1 MWPIVQNRF
10 GAGQWIFY
18 NVGNC
23 FRVDN
28 NSVVLHNLRDYCQP
42 CKVMYMWRG
51 ELEEIYLCSF
61 FQNSCLLSFKNIAV
75 ITNWQTARCTS
86 SRPTGR
92 LILLPVP
99 DVEKDPHFCRPL
111 VPMIIS
117 DDPWVFLKHQVSL
130 NSTHPHLH
138 IADMPL
144 SGTCN
149 VARTLFRLYINNK
162 FHFIHGI
169 IRAWKWSMTFSA
181 GLFCGQAKQSNNR
194 WNITVSNQ
202 QCKLLKYKK
211 SCTQPPAGWLKSCQK
226 ISDFKYFPWWAWTLH
241 THAVCRGLC
250 GLQCGH

>member
-130 NSTHPHLH
+130 NSTHPTHCGHASIRDLQ
-138 IADMPL
+138 
-144 SGTCN
+144 C
-149 VARTLFRLYINNK
+149 RTHSALLRLYINQVS
-162 FHFIHGI
+162 FHTRHNT
-169 IRAWKWSMTFSA
+169 RME
-181 GLFCGQAKQSNNR
+181 
-194 WNITVSNQ
+194 V
-202 QCKLLKYKK
+202 KY
-211 SCTQPPAGWLKSCQK
+211 
-226 ISDFKYFPWWAWTLH
+226 D
-241 THAVCRGLC
+241 
-250 GLQCGH
+250 LQCRAVLWAGQTEQ

>member
-1 MWPIVQNRF
+1 MVECVLQPPSWYIYVFYVGFSNYWNMWPIVQNRF

-111 VPMIIS
+111 IPMI
-117 DDPWVFLKHQVSL
+117 
-130 NSTHPHLH
+130 T
-138 IADMPL
+138 M
-144 SGTCN
+144 
-149 VARTLFRLYINNK
+149 
-162 FHFIHGI
+162 
-169 IRAWKWSMTFSA
+169 IRGSF
-181 GLFCGQAKQSNNR
+181 
-194 WNITVSNQ
+194 
-202 QCKLLKYKK
+202 
-211 SCTQPPAGWLKSCQK
+211 
-226 ISDFKYFPWWAWTLH
+226 
-241 THAVCRGLC
+241 
-250 GLQCGH
+250 